1 MYNFRMDGDS
11 VAFSGDM
18 MMRRALFFLFF
29 LAALTAATRTSAE
42 ARGRPDHTYETGG
55 AFYYSG
61 GFPSPY
67 PFFSASDR
75 FGSGEVTLWNRL
87 SYSQDH
93 YSGGIVP
100 GRLHNASET
109 IDLRSPAFLLTGNAS
124 FRSDGGIRNIS
135 SVDYLLCPGYECY
148 RDERWRIEAFLLFT
162 NRFGWEIGGDF
173 HLPVPFVGADYRNGD
188 ITARLGVPCMIMK
201 RFGRGFTA
209 SALWVPVY
217 NTSLSLIYSP
227 LPFMNFTLG
236 YSLRADSYHV
246 RSLEGT
252 DRKLYVHH
260 QLICL
265 KAAFYVSSSA
275 GLSLTAGGRF
285 GCYAFTGR
293 YVTEQSGKEN
303 LPADAYINGAVQ
315 LFF

>member
-135 SVDYLLCPGYECY
+135 SVDYLLCPGMN
-148 RDERWRIEAFLLFT
+148 AT
-162 NRFGWEIGGDF
+162 AMNAGG
-173 HLPVPFVGADYRNGD
+173 LRPFSFSQTGSAGKSAAISICPFPSWAP
-188 ITARLGVPCMIMK
+188 ITA
-201 RFGRGFTA
+201 T
-209 SALWVPVY
+209 
-217 NTSLSLIYSP
+217 
-227 LPFMNFTLG
+227 
-236 YSLRADSYHV
+236 
-246 RSLEGT
+246 GT
-252 DRKLYVHH
+252 
-260 QLICL
+260 
-265 KAAFYVSSSA
+265 
-275 GLSLTAGGRF
+275 
-285 GCYAFTGR
+285 
-293 YVTEQSGKEN
+293 
-303 LPADAYINGAVQ
+303 
-315 LFF
+315 